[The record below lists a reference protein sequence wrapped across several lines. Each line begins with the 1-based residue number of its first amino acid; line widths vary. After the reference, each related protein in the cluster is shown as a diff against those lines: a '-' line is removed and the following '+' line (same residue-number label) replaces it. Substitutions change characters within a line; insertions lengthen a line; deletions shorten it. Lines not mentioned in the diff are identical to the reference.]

1 MAGPARRPRESWLA
15 NIECPRARLAPMKL
29 AEQLEIILENR
40 IAQDS
45 LTLPLLPAIVVKAND
60 VIRRADATP
69 KDLVAMIELDPILG
83 AVILRHGAAAGCR
96 TLEQTV
102 DKIGVEKVRSILSET
117 SAHRVAESRDAKTAE
132 ATRMLWDHAR
142 AVAILAQNVAI
153 QVGVEEPEVCF
164 VAGLLH
170 DIGKPV
176 VATMLLEAE
185 ARIAQRNPKLW
196 SIDGDTWVGV
206 VDRTH
211 RKIATDLAKKWQFPE
226 EVQKAVLQFSDYDS
240 ANRQSVG
247 NAVHFANALAK
258 QMGIALGDISLD
270 GHDAQVTAGKSLLG
284 LDDDAVARMVADA
297 KARCRLT

>member
-1 MAGPARRPRESWLA
+1 
-15 NIECPRARLAPMKL
+15 MKL

-45 LTLPLLPAIVVKAND
+45 LTLPLLPIIVAKAND
-60 VIRRADATP
+60 VVRRSDATA
-69 KDLVAMIELDPILG
+69 KDLVSTIELDPILA
-83 AVILRHGAAAGCR
+83 AVVLRHGAAVGCR

-102 DKIGVEKVRSILSET
+102 GKIGVPKVRSILAET

-142 AVAILAQNVAI
+142 AVAILAQSVATLA
-153 QVGVEEPEVCF
+153 GVDEPEVCF

-185 ARIAQRNPKLW
+185 SQIAQRNPKLW

-206 VDRTH
+206 VERTH
-211 RKIATDLAKKWQFPE
+211 RKIATNLAKRWQFPE
-226 EVQKAVLQFSDYDS
+226 EVQKAVLQFSDYDD
-240 ANRQSVG
+240 ANRQSIG
-247 NAVHFANALAK
+247 NVVHFANALVK
-258 QMGIALGDISLD
+258 QMGIVLGEVSADD
-270 GHDAQVTAGKSLLG
+270 NDVQVTAGRSLLG
-284 LDDDAVARMVADA
+284 LDEEAVSRVAADA

>member
-1 MAGPARRPRESWLA
+1 
-15 NIECPRARLAPMKL
+15 MKL
-29 AEQLEIILENR
+29 AEQLGKILKNR

-45 LTLPLLPAIVVKAND
+45 LTLPLLPAIVAKAND
-60 VIRRADATP
+60 VVQRPDATA
-69 KDLVAMIELDPILG
+69 KDLVAMIELDPILA

-96 TLEQTV
+96 TLEQSV
-102 DKIGVEKVRSILSET
+102 GKIGEQKVRSILAET
-117 SAHRVAESRDAKTAE
+117 STHRVVESRDAKTAE

-142 AVAILAQNVAI
+142 AVAIVAQNVAVLAGI
-153 QVGVEEPEVCF
+153 EEPEVCF

-185 ARIAQRNPKLW
+185 SQIAQRNPKLW
-196 SIDGDTWVGV
+196 SIDGDTWIGV

-226 EVQKAVLQFSDYDS
+226 EVQSAVLEFSDYDS
-240 ANRQSVG
+240 ANRQSIG
-247 NAVHFANALAK
+247 NIVHFANALAK
-258 QMGIALGDISLD
+258 QMGISLGDVSAD
-270 GHDAQVTAGKSLLG
+270 DNDALVTEGRSLLG
-284 LDDDAVARMVADA
+284 LDDEAVARVAADA

>member
-1 MAGPARRPRESWLA
+1 
-15 NIECPRARLAPMKL
+15 MKL

-45 LTLPLLPAIVVKAND
+45 LTLPLLPAIVAKASD
-60 VIRRADATP
+60 MVRRADVSA
-69 KDLVAMIELDPILG
+69 KDLVEMISLDPIL
-83 AVILRHGAAAGCR
+83 AALVLRHGAAAGCR

-102 DKIGVEKVRSILSET
+102 GKIGSEKVRSILAET
-117 SAHRVAESRDAKTAE
+117 SAHRVTESRDAKTAE
-132 ATRMLWDHAR
+132 ATRMVWDHAR
-142 AVAILAQNVAI
+142 AVAILAQSVAI
-153 QVGVEEPEVCF
+153 LAGVEEPEVCF

-185 ARIAQRNPKLW
+185 SQIAQRNPKLW

-211 RKIATDLAKKWQFPE
+211 RKIATDLAKKWQLPE
-226 EVQKAVLQFSDYDS
+226 EVQNAVLQFSDYDA
-240 ANRQSVG
+240 ANRQSIG

-258 QMGIALGDISLD
+258 QMGIALGEVSADD
-270 GHDAQVTAGKSLLG
+270 NDAQVTAGRSLLG
-284 LDDDAVARMVADA
+284 LDDEAVTRVTTDA

>member
-1 MAGPARRPRESWLA
+1 
-15 NIECPRARLAPMKL
+15 MKL

-45 LTLPLLPAIVVKAND
+45 LTLPLLPAIMSRANEVV
-60 VIRRADATP
+60 RRTDATA
-69 KDLVAMIELDPILG
+69 KDLVATIELDPILA
-83 AVILRHGAAAGCR
+83 AVILRNGAAVGCR

-102 DKIGVEKVRSILSET
+102 GKVGVQKVRSILAET
-117 SAHRVAESRDAKTAE
+117 SAHRVTESRDPKTAE
-132 ATRMLWDHAR
+132 ATRMLWDHSR

-153 QVGVEEPEVCF
+153 LAGVEEPDVCF

-185 ARIAQRNPKLW
+185 AQIAQRNPKLW

-206 VDRTH
+206 VERTH
-211 RKIATDLAKKWQFPE
+211 RKIATELAKKWQFPE
-226 EVQKAVLQFSDYDS
+226 EVQFAVLKFSDYDV
-240 ANRQSVG
+240 ANRQSIG

-258 QMGIALGDISLD
+258 QMGIALGEVSADD
-270 GHDAQVTAGKSLLG
+270 NDAMVMVGRSLLG
-284 LDDDAVARMVADA
+284 LDDEAVARVAADA
-297 KARCRLT
+297 KTRCRLT

>member
-1 MAGPARRPRESWLA
+1 
-15 NIECPRARLAPMKL
+15 MKL
-29 AEQLEIILENR
+29 AEQLEIILMNR

-45 LTLPLLPAIVVKAND
+45 LTLPLLPAIMTRANEVV
-60 VIRRADATP
+60 RRPDATA
-69 KDLVAMIELDPILG
+69 KDLVAIIELDPILA
-83 AVILRHGAAAGCR
+83 AVILRNGAAAGCR
-96 TLEQTV
+96 TLEQSV
-102 DKIGVEKVRSILSET
+102 AKIGVQKARSILAET
-117 SAHRVAESRDAKTAE
+117 SAHRVTESRDAKTAE
-132 ATRMLWDHAR
+132 ATRMLWDHSR

-153 QVGVEEPEVCF
+153 LAGVEEPDVCF

-185 ARIAQRNPKLW
+185 AQIAQRNPKLW

-226 EVQKAVLQFSDYDS
+226 EVQFAVLQFSDYDA
-240 ANRQSVG
+240 ANRQSIG

-258 QMGIALGDISLD
+258 QMGIALGEVSADD
-270 GHDAQVTAGKSLLG
+270 NDALVMVGRSLLG
-284 LDDDAVARMVADA
+284 LDDEAVARVAADA
-297 KARCRLT
+297 KTRCRLT